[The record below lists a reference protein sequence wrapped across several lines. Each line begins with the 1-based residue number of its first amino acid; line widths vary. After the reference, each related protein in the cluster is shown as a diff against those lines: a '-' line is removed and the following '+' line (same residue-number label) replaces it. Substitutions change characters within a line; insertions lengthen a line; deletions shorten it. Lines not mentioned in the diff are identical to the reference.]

1 MWHYPYRLNHSYCI
15 VGHRTT
21 AVNTITG
28 VAFSRVKLNWVW
40 TGRFTLISRKEP
52 CRTIAKAETSL
63 ANGSRIII
71 SLIFAKVIADI
82 IVVLGVIPFFLR
94 RSAQLETAFVEW
106 KLFPKIIREVN
117 IWSTRV
123 FNRLEVL
130 LRWITWKRWK
140 KKKMKSTFTS
150 WKTNIDW
157 CLNSN
162 QY

>member
-1 MWHYPYRLNHSYCI
+1 MATYSISQRCQFSLTLELSTCFTFFIEVSVWHYPYRLNHSYCI

-21 AVNTITG
+21 AVNIITG

-94 RSAQLETAFVEW
+94 RSAQLETAFVE
-106 KLFPKIIREVN
+106 
-117 IWSTRV
+117 
-123 FNRLEVL
+123 
-130 LRWITWKRWK
+130 
-140 KKKMKSTFTS
+140 
-150 WKTNIDW
+150 
-157 CLNSN
+157 
-162 QY
+162 